1 MATQNAAPAAGPN
14 PGAAADPR
22 RWLVLAVI
30 CTAYLM
36 VGLDLTV
43 MNLALPSAQ
52 EALEFTNADRQWIV
66 TAYALPFGS
75 LLLFFGRLSDLIGRK
90 ESFLIGLSGFAI
102 ASAVGGASTGFGMLV
117 AARASQGVFA
127 AMLAPACLALL
138 ATTFTDQNEKGKA
151 FGIFS
156 GVVASGAGLGLIIG
170 GALTSALDWRWCL
183 YVNLIFAG
191 IALAGGILLLTKQ
204 PKAGGRIDVPGVL
217 VASAGMFCL
226 VYGLSNA
233 AEDSW
238 SAPSTWGFLAAG
250 AALLIAFALWQARA
264 AHPLLPPRIV
274 LDRNRG
280 GAYLTV
286 LLVGTGMFGIL
297 LFLIYYMQ
305 TTLDYSAITSGV
317 ALLPMI
323 VCTTLGAGIGATKLM
338 PKYGPKPLITTG
350 LLISAAGMAWLT
362 GIGVD
367 SGYASDLLGPLM
379 VVGLGMGLIYAAA
392 LSTGTSGVDTQDSGI
407 ASACISAGQQ
417 LGGALGTAL
426 LNTIAATAATHW
438 LEDNAKGQPTLQQ
451 LQLASIDG
459 YTTVFWWCTAIF
471 AGGAVIAGLLL
482 RSGPLPTPDTAPAAS
497 DTAEHTP
504 AEQA

>member
-1 MATQNAAPAAGPN
+1 MATQNAAPAAGPSS
-14 PGAAADPR
+14 GAAGDPK
-22 RWLVLAVI
+22 RWLILAVI

-43 MNLALPSAQ
+43 MNLALPTAQ
-52 EALEFTNADRQWIV
+52 ETLDFSNADRQWIV
-66 TAYALPFGS
+66 TAYALSFGG
-75 LLLFFGRLSDLIGRK
+75 LLLFFGRLSDVIGRK
-90 ESFLIGLSGFAI
+90 ESFLIGLTGFAI
-102 ASAVGGASTGFGMLV
+102 ASAVGGASNSFGMLV
-117 AARASQGVFA
+117 TARACQGVFA

-138 ATTFTDQNEKGKA
+138 ATTFTDPKEKGKA

-183 YVNLIFAG
+183 YVNLFFAAASL
-191 IALAGGILLLTKQ
+191 IGGTLLLKRE
-204 PKAGGRIDVPGVL
+204 PKTGGRIDLPGVL
-217 VASAGMFCL
+217 LASGGMFSL

-233 AEDSW
+233 ADESW
-238 SAPSTWGFLAAG
+238 STPSTWGYLVAG
-250 AALLIAFALWQARA
+250 AALLTVFAIWQTRTSS
-264 AHPLLPPRIV
+264 PLLPPRIV

-280 GAYLTV
+280 GAYITV

-305 TTLDYSAITSGV
+305 ITLDYSAITSGV

-323 VCTTLGAGIGATKLM
+323 VATTLGAGIGATKLM

-362 GIGVD
+362 GISVD

-392 LSTGTSGVDTQDSGI
+392 LTTGTSGVEARDSGI

-426 LNTIAATAATHW
+426 LNTIAATAVTNW
-438 LEDNAKGQPTLQQ
+438 LTDNAKGRPTPEQ
-451 LQLASIDG
+451 LQHASIEG
-459 YTTVFWWCTAIF
+459 YTTVFWWCAAIF

-482 RSGPLPTPDTAPAAS
+482 RRGPLPVPEAPADA
-497 DTAEHTP
+497 P
-504 AEQA
+504 AVQTEKA